1 MSIVVRFPLSNVT
14 KQQYDSVHAALEQS
28 GDWPAVGCL
37 IHVVFGDEQNVR
49 VSEIWESQEQLQ
61 AFGEKLQPK
70 LAAAGI
76 VPGEPEIFGLNLK
89 RSSHWS
95 TPKDSMATMLFAQRG
110 RPSRASGKAQIE
122 DLRRAQPAPA
132 AAPPEPGGAVRRGWK
147 IVIGVLTAIVVLVVV
162 NTIVTDRDTEPAKA
176 DGGRLIDLPGGALQ
190 VREDGPVNDPPI
202 VLIHGWAASSDWFD
216 RITPLLA
223 TGHHVVR
230 VDLLGHGGSAKPR
243 NGYTM
248 EEQADRVALALDRLG
263 VRRALVAGHSTGGEV
278 AIALAARHPELAR
291 RLAIIDT
298 EPDEKYVD
306 TDTLGDLSVTPV
318 IGETMK
324 RLATDGTRWRS
335 CARRSRRA
343 STPRI
348 SS

>member
-1 MSIVVRFPLSNVT
+1 M
-14 KQQYDSVHAALEQS
+14 
-28 GDWPAVGCL
+28 
-37 IHVVFGDEQNVR
+37 
-49 VSEIWESQEQLQ
+49 
-61 AFGEKLQPK
+61 
-70 LAAAGI
+70 
-76 VPGEPEIFGLNLK
+76 
-89 RSSHWS
+89 
-95 TPKDSMATMLFAQRG
+95 
-110 RPSRASGKAQIE
+110 
-122 DLRRAQPAPA
+122 
-132 AAPPEPGGAVRRGWK
+132 RGWK

-176 DGGRLIDLPGGALQ
+176 DGGRIIDLPGGDLQ

-263 VRRALVAGHSTGGEV
+263 VRGALVAGHSTGGEV

-298 EPDEKYVD
+298 EPDEKYVPS
-306 TDTLGDLSVTPV
+306 DTLADLSLTPV

-324 RLATDGTRWRS
+324 RLATDGTIRDGLGDAFEKGFDVPDQFVKDFNKLTYTAYKDTS
-335 CARRSRRA
+335 DESADYVDEGHFARDLRAVKVPKLVIFGKDDRLVKPAAAETYHREFGLPVRLVFGAGHSPMVEQPAETARLLLALERERSR
-343 STPRI
+343 
-348 SS
+348 